1 MLFFTPWASTCLIF
15 SLINKSSPKFHL
27 LLKEVM
33 PHTFSSL
40 EPVEKRNPFPSL
52 SPESFPIPE
61 TGVAPV
67 RHLSIPLLWAGS
79 PQWRILHFPV
89 PIWL

>member
-79 PQWRILHFPV
+79 PQ
-89 PIWL
+89 